1 MGKEGGGGWRDERN
15 SDVLILFAIVVDSQ
29 QKVVTVGYLQS
40 SSKFQTV
47 IIHVIGSVSLGLLPL
62 DLFPLGLFKWT
73 YSHSTYERRP
83 ELFISRELVWPIG
96 KALGWQAEGPRLDSA
111 SAFLSLQKGCGLW
124 TLSCDFVPHN
134 C

>member
-1 MGKEGGGGWRDERN
+1 MCTIRDRLGQRRDGKDGVGVGKQGGGGWRDERN

-73 YSHSTYERRP
+73 YSHSTYKRRP
-83 ELFISRELVWPIG
+83 ELFISRIG
-96 KALGWQAEGPRLDSA
+96 GGDSSVVRA
-111 SAFLSLQKGCGLW
+111 PDS
-124 TLSCDFVPHN
+124 
-134 C
+134 